1 MELTEKLGET
11 ETGKK
16 ENTGRGKKKREN
28 SVKLNRANYY
38 ARRASRATDTI
49 ELNAIVLEQTVNR
62 TRARRIYIFH
72 SL

>member
-1 MELTEKLGET
+1 MELTEKLGER

-16 ENTGRGKKKREN
+16 ENTAQGGKKREN
-28 SVKLNRANYY
+28 SVKLNRGNYY

-49 ELNAIVLEQTVNR
+49 ELDAIVLQHTVNR
-62 TRARRIYIFH
+62 TRVRRIYIFH